1 MFIAFPIKKLVK
13 NISNFKD
20 KSLIVKKVNNKR
32 FSVLTVPYSTVNSL
46 KNDYIALKTYGFEDL
61 EIKLYD

>member
-1 MFIAFPIKKLVK
+1 
-13 NISNFKD
+13 
-20 KSLIVKKVNNKR
+20 
-32 FSVLTVPYSTVNSL
+32 VPYSTVNSL